1 MSKRKHNSDS
11 RMVQLT
17 LPLSSLPS
25 QSLESGSLRRVEVV
39 KDALGRALKGCGL
52 SREIVAEE
60 LTRLTGHQVSI
71 HQLNNW
77 AAPGKDDRPI
87 PLHFVAALTEITED
101 YGLIKAALE
110 GTGCRLLGP
119 DEVVYFELG
128 LMAAEDKKR
137 TKRKKELWD
146 KIGK

>member
-1 MSKRKHNSDS
+1 MSKRNRKSDN

-25 QSLESGSLRRVEVV
+25 QSLESGSLRRFEAV
-39 KDALGRALKGCGL
+39 KEALGHALKECGL
-52 SREIVAEE
+52 SRDVVAEE
-60 LTRLTGHQVSI
+60 LSRLTGHQVSI

-77 AAPGKDDRPI
+77 AAPGKEDRPI

-101 YGLIKAALE
+101 YSLIKAALE
-110 GTGCRLLGP
+110 GTGCKLLGP
-119 DEVVYFELG
+119 EEVAYFELG
-128 LMAAEDKKR
+128 IMAAEDKKR
-137 TKRKKELWD
+137 TKKRKELWD